1 MCDDHPSPADD
12 TPGAGGSVAGPAAR
26 NPGFVASTCACFH
39 LGHPALLCSSADW
52 PLAYMGG
59 LCVNVSPI
67 IMIVVVFVGML
78 PRPKVE
84 AALLEQTE
92 LAVRAHD

>member
-1 MCDDHPSPADD
+1 
-12 TPGAGGSVAGPAAR
+12 
-26 NPGFVASTCACFH
+26 
-39 LGHPALLCSSADW
+39 
-52 PLAYMGG
+52 MGG

-67 IMIVVVFVGML
+67 IMIVVVVVGML